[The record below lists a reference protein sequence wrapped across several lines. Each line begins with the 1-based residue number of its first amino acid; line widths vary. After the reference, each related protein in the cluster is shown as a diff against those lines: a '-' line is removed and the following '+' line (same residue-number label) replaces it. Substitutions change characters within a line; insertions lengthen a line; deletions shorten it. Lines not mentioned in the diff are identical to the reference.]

1 MVLLR
6 PAAFRAPLARFARP
20 ATRASP
26 WQQSFQRTAR
36 RGYASASDVAGEVAK
51 KASSDLPWLAA
62 GLVITVPS
70 VYYILSSIETGGHHA
85 EGHGEEHHAEGEE
98 DESES
103 KDEPQ
108 AKEEESKS
116 EDSEDK
122 AESKDSEEKEE
133 PKDSGDEKP
142 ADDKSEDKKDDK
154 SDKPD
159 AQKEPVKGGISGK
172 QEGLSNADTHHS
184 TDTHDGSKSTKG
196 EGVAETAK
204 LKGTVQ
210 SDRPGAESEQKGQ
223 ANQDK
228 SK

>member
-1 MVLLR
+1 MGT
-6 PAAFRAPLARFARP
+6 
-20 ATRASP
+20 ATRQFGIIADAVCLY
-26 WQQSFQRTAR
+26 R
-36 RGYASASDVAGEVAK
+36 
-51 KASSDLPWLAA
+51 LAV
-62 GLVITVPS
+62 GVVITVPS

-85 EGHGEEHHAEGEE
+85 EGHGEEHHAEGEKE

-103 KDEPQ
+103 KDEPEV
-108 AKEEESKS
+108 KEAEGKS
-116 EDSEDK
+116 EGSEDK
-122 AESKDSEEKEE
+122 AETKDSEEKEE

-142 ADDKSEDKKDDK
+142 ADDKKE
-154 SDKPD
+154 DKPD
-159 AQKEPVKGGISGK
+159 AQKEPVKGGTSGK
-172 QEGLSNADTHHS
+172 QEGISNADTHHS

-210 SDRPGAESEQKGQ
+210 ADRPGAESEQKGK

>member
-1 MVLLR
+1 MVLIR

-36 RGYASASDVAGEVAK
+36 RGYASASDVTA
-51 KASSDLPWLAA
+51 KASSDLPWIAV
-62 GLVITVPS
+62 GTIITVPS

-85 EGHGEEHHAEGEE
+85 EGHGEEHHEEGENE
-98 DESES
+98 AESES
-103 KDEPQ
+103 KDEPE
-108 AKEEESKS
+108 AKEEDSKS
-116 EDSEDK
+116 DDSEDK
-122 AESKDSEEKEE
+122 GESKE
-133 PKDSGDEKP
+133 SGDDEKP
-142 ADDKSEDKKDDK
+142 ADDKEDENAHANA
-154 SDKPD
+154 DKPD
-159 AQKEPVKGGISGK
+159 ARKEPVKHGMSDKQQGI
-172 QEGLSNADTHHS
+172 SNADTKHS

-210 SDRPGAESEQKGQ
+210 SDRPGAESAQKGQ